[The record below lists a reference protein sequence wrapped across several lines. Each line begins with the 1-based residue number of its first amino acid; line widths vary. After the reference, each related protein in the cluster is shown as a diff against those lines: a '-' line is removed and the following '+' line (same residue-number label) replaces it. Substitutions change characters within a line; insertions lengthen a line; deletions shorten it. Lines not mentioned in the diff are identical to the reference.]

1 MYIRVQVKIFA
12 IQYTK
17 IHMIA
22 QWQNL
27 VLT

>member
-1 MYIRVQVKIFA
+1 MYSSIGKNFCNTV
-12 IQYTK
+12 YTK

>member
-1 MYIRVQVKIFA
+1 MYIRVSIKIFA

-27 VLT
+27 VST